1 MSDSNNQP
9 LLVIGI
15 GASAGGLAPIEK
27 FFDHMPPDTGMSFV
41 IIQHLS
47 PDFKSLMD
55 ELLARHTKMT
65 IRKVTDGMLVEPN
78 TVYLIPPEKNMALS
92 AGKLLL
98 TQQDHQRGLN
108 LPIDIFFRSLAQ
120 DAGPRAVAIVLS
132 GTGSDGS
139 RGIKDVREHGG
150 VVLVQTEA
158 SAGFD
163 GMPRAAIQSHA
174 VDAVCTPEEMPNR
187 LIDYALARDRDV
199 LQHRDEENDPS
210 SDSALFSIL
219 RMFRLRHGLDFAL
232 YKPATITRRLER
244 RMQMGGFRDANEYA
258 ALLEKDEEEAEAL
271 YRDLLVEVT
280 QFFRDEAAFVR
291 LRTDVIPSIVAKAEV
306 GEELRIWVPGCATGE
321 EAYSIAVLFHE
332 AMENAGRTCDY
343 KVFATDVHR
352 TSLETASTG
361 VYPITS
367 LESVPANLQIKYF
380 TQSGG
385 LCHIKRDIRQRVIF
399 AANDLT
405 NDPPFTRLDF
415 ISCRNV
421 LIYLEPKIQKRI
433 LSLFHVGLR
442 TGGVMFLG
450 PSETVGD
457 LATEFE
463 TLDRH
468 WRIYAKRRD
477 VRLPD
482 AARLPMTPILSTV
495 IREKQSGF
503 VAVAPQGDRQA
514 WISTAM
520 EDLLTKHVPPSLMVN
535 DFNEVIHTFGDARKL
550 LVQPEGRPSLD
561 VLKMLCLEL
570 RTATSAALHRAKQ
583 KGIPAIFDGIRVP
596 SDDGTPDRIYK
607 ITVEPYKKSSQS
619 LYLICIEEV
628 HGEIDDNDDIVERFQ
643 TDDLSGERIANLE
656 QELAYTR
663 ETLQATVE
671 ELESSNEELQA
682 TNEELIAS
690 NEELQSTNEE
700 LHSVNEELY
709 TVNSEHKQK
718 IEELTQLTSDMDNL
732 LKSTD
737 IGTIF
742 LDNELCIRMFT
753 PAISA
758 AFNVMEQDIGRP
770 INHIAYKLDSPNL
783 LSDAAAV
790 LASCESRETEVQN
803 SDGRVYLQR
812 MQPYRTEESVVRGI
826 VLTTTDITAIKQAEQ
841 AQRTLMTLTQVGEEL
856 PDFAYAVSH
865 DLQAPLRHISQYA
878 EILDKATQE
887 DDEQRVLKS
896 TKVIRDSAS
905 NLSMMIDALLTYSR
919 INTLGRP
926 LDQVPL
932 SDAIDDALSNLSSS
946 LEYHGAE
953 VEWSDLPVVTG
964 DREQLQLLFFHL
976 IDNAIKYRSDV
987 APRIKITAEA
997 EDGFINVR
1005 VSDNGIGVS
1014 DQHAGRVFT
1023 IFKRLGFK
1031 QDVPG
1036 IGVGLAICKRIVIRH
1051 GGRIWLEHNTG
1062 PGTVV
1067 CLSLREHRNPGTPGF
1082 TEKGSSEHQ

>member
-1 MSDSNNQP
+1 MSDSSNQP
-9 LLVIGI
+9 VLVIGI
-15 GASAGGLAPIEK
+15 GASAGGLAPIEE

-41 IIQHLS
+41 VIQHLS

-65 IRKVTDGMLVEPN
+65 IHKVTDGMQVEPN
-78 TVYLIPPEKNMALS
+78 TIYLIPPEKNMALS

-98 TQQDHQRGLN
+98 TQQDHARGLN

-120 DAGPRAVAIVLS
+120 DAGSRAVAIVLS

-139 RGIKDVREHGG
+139 RGIKDVRELGG
-150 VVLVQTEA
+150 VVMVQTED

-174 VDAVCTPEEMPNR
+174 VDAICTPAAMPAR
-187 LIDYALARDRDV
+187 LMEYAKARDREALKD
-199 LQHRDEENDPS
+199 REDESEPS
-210 SDSALFSIL
+210 GDSALFSIL

-244 RMQMGGFRDANEYA
+244 RMQMGGFRDASEYA
-258 ALLEKDEEEAEAL
+258 ALLESDEEEFEAL

-280 QFFRDEAAFVR
+280 QFFRDEAAFNR
-291 LRTDVIPSIVAKAEV
+291 LRKDIIPGIVDKAIP

-321 EAYSIAVLFHE
+321 EAYSVAMLFHE
-332 AMENAGRTCDY
+332 AMAKAGLDREY

-361 VYPITS
+361 VYPS
-367 LESVPANLQIKYF
+367 SALDSVPADFQVKYF
-380 TQSGG
+380 TQSSG
-385 LCHIKRDIRQRVIF
+385 LCHIKREIRQRVIF

-433 LSLFHVGLR
+433 LSLFHFGLR
-442 TGGVMFLG
+442 TGGTLFLG

-468 WRIYAKRRD
+468 WRLYSKRRD

-482 AARLPMTPILSTV
+482 AARLPVTPILSTV
-495 IREKQSGF
+495 IREKQHGF
-503 VAVAPQGDRQA
+503 VAVSPQGDRQA
-514 WISTAM
+514 WLSTAM

-535 DFNEVIHTFGDARKL
+535 EFNEVIHTFGDARKL

-561 VLKMLCLEL
+561 VLKMLSLEL
-570 RTATSAALHRAKQ
+570 RTATSAALLRAKQ
-583 KGIPAIFDGIRVP
+583 KGIPAVFDGIRVTGE
-596 SDDGTPDRIYK
+596 DDSPDHIYK
-607 ITVEPYKKSSQS
+607 VTVEPYKKTNQS
-619 LYLICIEEV
+619 LYLICIEEMQEDS
-628 HGEIDDNDDIVERFQ
+628 GEENVVERFQ
-643 TDDLSGERIANLE
+643 ADDLSSERIGNLE
-656 QELAYTR
+656 LELSYTR

-682 TNEELIAS
+682 TNQELIAS

-758 AFNVMEQDIGRP
+758 AFNVMEQDVGRP

-790 LASCESRETEVQN
+790 LASCDSRETEVQN

-812 MQPYRTEESVVRGI
+812 MQPYRTEEGVVRGI
-826 VLTTTDITAIKQAEQ
+826 VLTTTDVTALKQAEQ
-841 AQRTLMTLTQVGEEL
+841 AQRTLMTLAQVGEEL

-878 EILDKATQE
+878 EILDLAMKE
-887 DDEQRVLKS
+887 NDEKKVLKS
-896 TKVIRDSAS
+896 SKVIRDSAS
-905 NLSMMIDALLTYSR
+905 NLSMMIEALLTYSR

-926 LDQVPL
+926 LDRVPL
-932 SDAIDDALSNLSSS
+932 SDAIGDAVANLSTS
-946 LEYHGAE
+946 LEYHGAK
-953 VEWSDLPVVTG
+953 VEMDHLAVVTG

-976 IDNAIKYRSDV
+976 IDNAIKYRADE
-987 APRIKITAEA
+987 APLIKITSQSD
-997 EDGFINVR
+997 DGFINIR
-1005 VSDNGIGVS
+1005 IADNGIGVE
-1014 DQHAGRVFT
+1014 DRHKNRVFT

-1031 QDVPG
+1031 PDVPG

-1051 GGRIWLEHNTG
+1051 GGRIWLENSPHG
-1062 PGTVV
+1062 GAIV
-1067 CLSLREHRNPGTPGF
+1067 CLTLREFRDSGSPSLAERAHR
-1082 TEKGSSEHQ
+1082 EQH

>member
-1 MSDSNNQP
+1 MSDTPSQP
-9 LLVIGI
+9 SLVIGI
-15 GASAGGLAPIEK
+15 GASAGGLAPIEN

-41 IIQHLS
+41 VIQHLS

-65 IRKVTDGMLVEPN
+65 IHKVTDGMQVEPN
-78 TVYLIPPEKNMALS
+78 TIYLIPPEKNMALS

-98 TQQDHQRGLN
+98 TQQDHARGLN

-120 DAGPRAVAIVLS
+120 DAGPRAAAIVLS

-139 RGIKDVREHGG
+139 RGIKDVRELGG
-150 VVLVQTEA
+150 VVIVQTEA

-163 GMPRAAIQSHA
+163 GMPRAAIQSNA
-174 VDAVCTPEEMPNR
+174 VDVVCTPEEMPSR
-187 LIDYALARDRDV
+187 LIEYAKGRDRNV
-199 LQHRDEENDPS
+199 LQKTEEPTEPS
-210 SDSALFSIL
+210 GDSALFSIL

-244 RMQMGGFRDANEYA
+244 RMQMGGYRDPNEYA
-258 ALLEKDEEEAEAL
+258 AILENDEDEVEAL

-280 QFFRDEAAFVR
+280 QFFRDEAAFAR
-291 LRTDVIPSIVAKAEV
+291 LRKDIIPGIVQKAVV

-321 EAYSIAVLFHE
+321 EAYSIAMLFHE
-332 AMENAGRTCDY
+332 AMEKEGRTCDY

-361 VYPITS
+361 VYPITA
-367 LESVPANLQIKYF
+367 LESVPADFQIKYF

-385 LCHIKRDIRQRVIF
+385 LCHIKRDVRQRVIF

-433 LSLFHVGLR
+433 LSLFHFGLR
-442 TGGVMFLG
+442 TGGILFLG

-468 WRIYAKRRD
+468 WRLYSKRRD

-495 IREKQSGF
+495 IREKQHGF

-514 WISTAM
+514 WLSTAM
-520 EDLLTKHVPPSLMVN
+520 EDLLAKHVPPSLMVN
-535 DFNEVIHTFGDARKL
+535 EFNEVIHTFGDARKL

-583 KGIPAIFDGIRVP
+583 KGVPSIFDGVRVTGE
-596 SDDGTPDRIYK
+596 DDTPDRVYR

-619 LYLICIEEV
+619 LYLICIEEMQ
-628 HGEIDDNDDIVERFQ
+628 EESEPEAVERFRS
-643 TDDLSGERIANLE
+643 DDLSSERISNLE
-656 QELAYTR
+656 LELSYTR

-682 TNEELIAS
+682 TNQELIAS

-758 AFNVMEQDIGRP
+758 AFNVMEQDVGRP

-790 LASCESRETEVQN
+790 LASAESREIEVQN

-812 MQPYRTEESVVRGI
+812 MQPYRTEEGVVRGI
-826 VLTTTDITAIKQAEQ
+826 VLTTTDITALKQAEQ
-841 AQRTLMTLTQVGEEL
+841 AQRTLMTLAQVSDEL

-878 EILDKATQE
+878 EILEAATK
-887 DDEQRVLKS
+887 DENAQTILKS
-896 TKVIRDSAS
+896 SKVIRDSAS
-905 NLSMMIDALLTYSR
+905 NLSMMIDALLMYSR

-926 LDQVPL
+926 LDRVPL
-932 SDAIDDALSNLSSS
+932 SDAVGDAVSNLSSS
-946 LEYHGAE
+946 LEFHGANVTIE
-953 VEWSDLPVVTG
+953 DLGIVSG

-976 IDNAIKYRSDV
+976 LDNAIKYQSD
-987 APRIKITAEA
+987 APPRIVISSTV
-997 EDGFINVR
+997 EDGYIRVC
-1005 VSDNGIGVS
+1005 VSDNGIGV
-1014 DQHAGRVFT
+1014 DDRHTGRVFT

-1031 QDVPG
+1031 QDIPG

-1051 GGRIWLEHNTG
+1051 GGRIWLERNEEG
-1062 PGTVV
+1062 GTNV
-1067 CLSLREHRNPGTPGF
+1067 CLKLRQRKYFAIPRI
-1082 TEKGSSEHQ
+1082 SESNDGIQ